1 MDCENCG
8 RTNEPGA
15 RYCASC
21 GVELSQGP
29 GDSDEAESR
38 PEACPNCGTANAPG
52 AAFCAAC
59 GVELGAVAAAP
70 AGGGSIPPRRLGALL
85 DESFR
90 VYRANFLHFIAIAA
104 IPQVA
109 FVLGNLILES
119 ADGPA
124 QILGFILLL
133 VCAVLSII
141 TVGAMIF
148 GVTRYYVRGDVDV
161 MECLSHAFQVG
172 VLLIAQAIVVTVVV
186 GGILVVGA
194 IMFVIGVFA
203 LIADGS
209 GGAGSVGQVL
219 LVVGGLL
226 TLAGTVIAVWL
237 AVNWFCAAHA
247 VVIEGKGPI
256 AGLGRSWNLLRG
268 SWWRIFGIGLV
279 FVIVITVAAIVISIP
294 IGIIGAIALAAGGG
308 GFVASLAG
316 AAASILITPF
326 AYIAGTLIYFD
337 LRVRKEGFDLDV
349 LADET
354 SRV

>member
-8 RTNEPGA
+8 RTNDPGA
-15 RYCASC
+15 RYCAGC
-21 GVELSQGP
+21 GVELRQGP
-29 GDSDEAESR
+29 GDTDQAESR
-38 PEACPNCGTANAPG
+38 RSACPNCGTANAPG
-52 AAFCAAC
+52 AAYCAAC
-59 GVELGAVAAAP
+59 GVEIGTAATAP
-70 AGGGSIPPRRLGALL
+70 TGGGSIPPRGLGALL

-109 FVLGNLILES
+109 FVLRNLFLGS
-119 ADGPA
+119 DDGPA
-124 QILGFILLL
+124 QILGFILIL
-133 VCAVLSII
+133 VGAVLSII
-141 TVGAMIF
+141 AVGAMIF

-172 VLLIAQAIVVTVVV
+172 VLLIAQGIVVTVAIGAAFVV
-186 GGILVVGA
+186 GIVMVVVGA
-194 IMFVIGVFA
+194 FA
-203 LIADGS
+203 QLGGDG
-209 GGAGSVGQVL
+209 AATVGQAL
-219 LVVGGLL
+219 LVIGGLL
-226 TLAGTVIAVWL
+226 TLAGTVIAAWL
-237 AVNWFCAAHA
+237 GVNWFCAAYA

-256 AGLGRSWNLLRG
+256 AGLGRSWNLVRG

-279 FVIVITVAAIVISIP
+279 FTIVIVVAAMVISIP
-294 IGIIGAIALAAGGG
+294 IGVIGGVAFAAGSGG
-308 GFVASLAG
+308 IVASLAA